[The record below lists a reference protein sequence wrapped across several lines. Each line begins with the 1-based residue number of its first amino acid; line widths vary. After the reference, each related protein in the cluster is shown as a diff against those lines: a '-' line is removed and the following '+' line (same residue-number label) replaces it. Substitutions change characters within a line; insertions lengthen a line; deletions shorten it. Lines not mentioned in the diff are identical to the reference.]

1 MCKNFPESL
10 KGSGIFCIFAPRNND
25 MKKETRQKIANISG
39 KIDSLERTRE
49 LIKTSNVLCFT
60 TMDRGPEET
69 VSIEFVDDKPNDGQM
84 EINGLIVVAKQKM
97 LDYLGEKIASLN
109 EEIDKI
115 AEKDA

>member
-10 KGSGIFCIFAPRNND
+10 KGSGIFCIFAPRNSD
-25 MKKETRQKIANISG
+25 MKKETRQKIASISG

-60 TMDRGPEET
+60 TMDRGPEDT
-69 VSIEFVDDKPNDGQM
+69 VSVEFVDDQPNDGQM

-115 AEKDA
+115 TEKDA

>member
-1 MCKNFPESL
+1 
-10 KGSGIFCIFAPRNND
+10 
-25 MKKETRQKIANISG
+25 
-39 KIDSLERTRE
+39 
-49 LIKTSNVLCFT
+49 
-60 TMDRGPEET
+60 
-69 VSIEFVDDKPNDGQM
+69 M

>member
-1 MCKNFPESL
+1 
-10 KGSGIFCIFAPRNND
+10 
-25 MKKETRQKIANISG
+25 
-39 KIDSLERTRE
+39 
-49 LIKTSNVLCFT
+49 
-60 TMDRGPEET
+60 